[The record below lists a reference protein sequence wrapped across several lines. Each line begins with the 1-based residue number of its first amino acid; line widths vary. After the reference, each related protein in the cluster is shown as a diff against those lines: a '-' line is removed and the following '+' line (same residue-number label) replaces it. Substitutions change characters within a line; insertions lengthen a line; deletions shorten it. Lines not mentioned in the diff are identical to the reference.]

1 MMNIKKFKFWATE
14 TINDDGGGILKNTV
28 NDPIAAAK
36 VGFFSNGTKIAD
48 FPLFTGGANAPGSFY
63 GSGIDPEIILGC
75 GSNMSTSNASI
86 EFTLDTV
93 IENVTDIR
101 FPIFS
106 TKDSEMLRRVVV
118 AVYDENDTCVGVEKL
133 DGLTYD
139 NKTFTLLQ
147 ETSALRLSKIRL
159 TAIGDVPAGQGLIE
173 VPSLVAAPHV
183 GVSVYDI
190 VTLGKLW
197 STTNAPETNNFNA
210 APYASPVDIG
220 GKSHLFFTTDVVPDG
235 TFREFDLAPEAKIKL
250 AGILNSDDGYFWYET
265 ATEFDFVVG
274 NINLGSADIRLE
286 MLDEQGRVLAS
297 HLFSTLDA
305 NQKTADLEIA
315 FIPLSN
321 EFPWTEVS
329 YSSAP
334 NELTIDPLQKG
345 LNVSFCLPRGGTM
358 TLACQVGAGAD
369 YNSLK
374 FTTFRQDL
382 SIADSQVI
390 SGPNIEYTFNALDDS
405 LLFYTVITEPTALVL
420 PGDSVY
426 AHFTLGGIATT
437 ALTGE
442 IVASST
448 PPQTATV
455 LQYPFTGSVLTSK
468 ADILNS
474 VLFKWYTFTTTEEST
489 ISFDTSVSR
498 NTNLLESVSSAIYSS
513 TGALIAVSQYGN
525 TTASI
530 PAGTYYIAVAHS
542 QSLFAAGFFVQPF
555 EPITDGI
562 DYSFTVEEHITTTI
576 IPDDTGGTFGGFN
589 GGIYVLSCID
599 DVYDDTFRCR
609 VINQDGSNVRIRSV
623 PGPAQNPNGVFAP
636 EVDATINGGFIVGDQ
651 FTYEIALSVGQWVDL
666 VYDTTNK
673 AFQPIG
679 WSSNGVFVAAP

>member
-1 MMNIKKFKFWATE
+1 MNIKKFKFWATAD
-14 TINDDGGGILKNTV
+14 TNDFGGGILKNTV

-48 FPLFTGGANAPGSFY
+48 FPLFTGGANVPGSFY

-75 GSNMSTSNASI
+75 GSDIYTSNASI

-106 TKDSEMLRRVVV
+106 DSALDTVRRVVV
-118 AVYDENDTCVGVEKL
+118 AVYDENDTCVGVETL
-133 DGLTYD
+133 DGPTYD

-147 ETSALRLSKIRL
+147 ETSIPRLSKIRL
-159 TAIGDVPAGQGLIE
+159 TAIGDVPAGLGLIE
-173 VPSLVAAPHV
+173 VPSPVDAYHV
-183 GVSVYDI
+183 GVSAYDI

-210 APYASPVDIG
+210 AAYVSPMDIG

-235 TFREFDLAPEAKIKL
+235 TFREFDLAPEAKVKL
-250 AGILNSDDGYFWYET
+250 AGILKSDNGDSWYET
-265 ATEFDFVVG
+265 ATRFDFVVG
-274 NINLGSADIRLE
+274 NIDLGGADIRLE
-286 MLDEQGRVLAS
+286 MLDEQDRVLA
-297 HLFSTLDA
+297 LLFFSTLNA
-305 NQKTADLEIA
+305 NQKTTEYELDIYPMA
-315 FIPLSN
+315 N
-321 EFPWTEVS
+321 EFPWAEVS
-329 YSSAP
+329 HLLAT
-334 NELTIDPLQKG
+334 NDLTIDPLQKG
-345 LNVSFCLPRGGTM
+345 LNVNFYLPRGGTL
-358 TLACQVGAGAD
+358 TLACQVGAAAT

-374 FTTFRQDL
+374 FTTFRPDL

-390 SGPNIEYTFNALDDS
+390 SGPNIEYTFTAPDDS
-405 LLFYTVITEPTALVL
+405 LQFYTVITEPTALVL

-426 AHFTLGGIATT
+426 ARVTLDGIATT
-437 ALTGE
+437 TLTSTV
-442 IVASST
+442 VASST

-468 ADILNS
+468 DDILNN
-474 VLFKWYTFTTTEEST
+474 VFFKWYTFTTTEEST

-498 NTNLLESVSSAIYSS
+498 NTDIFDSVNSAIYSS
-513 TGALIAVSQYGN
+513 TGELIAVGQYDN
-525 TTASI
+525 LTTSI
-530 PAGTYYIAVAHS
+530 PAGTYYIAVATALS
-542 QSLFAAGFFVQPF
+542 QFADGFFVLPWAA
-555 EPITDGI
+555 ITDGV
-562 DYSFTVEEHITTTI
+562 DFSFTVEEHITTTI

-623 PGPAQNPNGVFAP
+623 LGPAQNPTGVFAP
-636 EVDATINGGFIVGDQ
+636 AVDTTINGGFIVGDQ
-651 FTYEIALSVGQWVDL
+651 FTYEIALSTGQWVDL

-679 WSSNGVFVAAP
+679 WSSNGVFAAAP